1 MADDITKKIK
11 FEVDDSAITR
21 SMTNVERSINNFMD
35 RSRRAFGS
43 LTSEMSRLMEDSTRT
58 FIANSTKERLNE
70 FKKQKPLY
78 EAQNKKYED
87 EKAKLRAD
95 IERRNKKL
103 QTIKNPS
110 RQQFSKWWNARDEKR
125 INEIETEQ
133 QELMNGFNAEAAAIA
148 KSGNPYL
155 MVAMVAI
162 KVVSAGIENLKKT
175 VNKILAINLNIG
187 SNLNDI
193 TDKIA
198 TYIKEVPT
206 YATGSSLITNARAR
220 RQQMEFGL
228 SNAQNYALS
237 ATMPML
243 GMTDLEDLMYMNKS
257 QAKLFSTFMNRYSAW
272 YERLEASGAFQ
283 SIQEF
288 QIDFAMFRQEIAMD
302 FMEWFAE
309 HRDEIFDAIK
319 VIAEIVKKLLQ
330 GIITLTEKIA
340 GAFHISSGTD
350 YLSDTMSD
358 YANYYG
364 GNSRSVTININQS
377 NTATGVLSDQNK
389 MMEFFNSAMESVG
402 REIAA
407 EVTI

>member
-1 MADDITKKIK
+1 MADNITKKIK

-21 SMTNVERSINNFMD
+21 SMQSAEQSVSKFMGKAKSAFSGLTTEIGNLMGYVVQDSIAHNVRGKLKNLRDQYSAQNDKYEN
-35 RSRRAFGS
+35 
-43 LTSEMSRLMEDSTRT
+43 E
-58 FIANSTKERLNE
+58 KERLKSNI
-70 FKKQKPLY
+70 
-78 EAQNKKYED
+78 
-87 EKAKLRAD
+87 EK
-95 IERRNKKL
+95 RNKRLKTL
-103 QTIKNPS
+103 KSPRKIAALKG
-110 RQQFSKWWNARDEKR
+110 WNTKDKKR
-125 INEIETEQ
+125 IEEINTEQ

-155 MVAMVAI
+155 MAAMVAI

-175 VNKILAINLNIG
+175 VNKILEINLNIG

-206 YATGSSLITNARAR
+206 YATGSSLITNSRAR
-220 RQQMEFGL
+220 RQQMEYGL

-237 ATMPML
+237 TTMPML
-243 GMTDLEDLMYMNKS
+243 GMTDLEDLMYMNRN
-257 QAKLFSTFMNRYSAW
+257 QAKLFSTFMDKYSAW

-288 QIDFAMFRQEIAMD
+288 QIDFKMFRQEIAMD

-309 HRDEIFDAIK
+309 HRDEIFDAVK
-319 VIAEIVKKLLQ
+319 VIAEIVKRLLEN
-330 GIITLTEKIA
+330 IIRLTEKVA
-340 GAFHISSGTD
+340 GWFHISSGTD

-364 GNSRSVTININQS
+364 GSSRSVTININQS

-389 MMEFFNSAMESVG
+389 MIEFFNSAMESVG